1 MAAPRLRLRRGTSAP
16 SGSNFLAGEPLFDS
30 TNENLYLA
38 TSASAV
44 ALIGGST
51 YSSRVDEFLTAGA
64 STASGIVTIKSR
76 NDESGGG
83 QVNFDVA
90 DTANTSTYTWP
101 DAPGATSVLQSD
113 TNGDFVWV
121 PQLSISGESYI
132 TAGGTGNQTLT
143 LAKINLASQVTGT
156 LPIANGGTGA
166 TTESDARTNLGL
178 AIGTDVQAYDAG
190 LTDIAGL
197 AVTDGNI
204 IVGDGSNWVAE
215 SGATARTSLGVAIGT
230 DVQAYDAG
238 LTDIAGLDVTDG
250 NIIVGDGSN
259 WVAESGATARASL
272 GAQAADAGLTDIA
285 GLDVTDGNII
295 VGDGSNWVAESGAT
309 ARTSLGVAIGTDVQ
323 AYDDGLNDI
332 AGLAQTDGNIIVGN
346 GSKWV
351 AESGA
356 TARTSLG
363 LTIGTDVQ
371 AYDAELAAIAGL
383 TSAANK
389 VPYFTGSGTA
399 AVADLSAY
407 GRTLIDDADAA
418 GARTTLGLDALYT
431 AGTATVSAKIILKSR
446 TSTEQGSGGGQVEFD
461 VAHTSNTST
470 YTWPDAP
477 SGNRILQS
485 DANGDLSWVTQT
497 SGYSGWTISD
507 GTNSSTLSSAE
518 TLTGS
523 GSDGVTFEVTANGD
537 AFAVK
542 GSGHVATIAGL
553 TATDGGVIIGDGT
566 NFVVES
572 GATARTSLGL
582 GTGNNVEFTD
592 LTVSGNLTVSGTT
605 TTVSTTNTVIS
616 DSLIEL
622 ANGTT
627 GTPGATADAGIVV
640 ERGDQLNIF
649 FGFDEGSDVFV
660 AGTTQ
665 ATGSSADTASTPIS
679 FLALGYNVSDTAGTN
694 ETVVGYLAAASA
706 PDGATAGRY
715 LQNITIDAG
724 TY

>member
-64 STASGIVTIKSR
+64 ATTSGIVTIKSR
-76 NDESGGG
+76 SDGDGGG
-83 QVNFDVA
+83 EVKFDVA

-121 PQLSISGESYI
+121 PQLSISGETYI

-143 LAKINLASQVTGT
+143 LAKINLASHVTGT
-156 LPIANGGTGA
+156 LPIANGGTGS
-166 TTESDARTNLGL
+166 TTESDARTSLGL

-190 LTDIAGL
+190 LADIAGL

-204 IVGDGSNWVAE
+204 IVGNGTNWVAE

-230 DVQAYDAG
+230 DVQAYDA
-238 LTDIAGLDVTDG
+238 
-250 NIIVGDGSN
+250 
-259 WVAESGATARASL
+259 
-272 GAQAADAGLTDIA
+272 
-285 GLDVTDGNII
+285 
-295 VGDGSNWVAESGAT
+295 
-309 ARTSLGVAIGTDVQ
+309 
-323 AYDDGLNDI
+323 
-332 AGLAQTDGNIIVGN
+332 
-346 GSKWV
+346 
-351 AESGA
+351 
-356 TARTSLG
+356 
-363 LTIGTDVQ
+363 
-371 AYDAELAAIAGL
+371 ELAAIAGL
-383 TSAANK
+383 TSAADK

-399 AVADLSAY
+399 AVADLSSF
-407 GRTLIDDADAA
+407 GRTLIDDHDAST
-418 GARTTLGLDALYT
+418 ARTTLGLDDLYT
-431 AGTATVSAKIILKSR
+431 AGNATNSAKIIIKSR
-446 TSTEQGSGGGQVEFD
+446 TSTEQGSGGGQVQFD
-461 VAHTSNTST
+461 VAHTANTST

-477 SGNRILQS
+477 GGNRILQS
-485 DANGDLSWVTQT
+485 DSNGDLSWVTQT
-497 SGYSGWTISD
+497 SGYTGWTISD

-537 AFAVK
+537 AFTVK

-622 ANGTT
+622 ANGTD

-640 ERGDQLNIF
+640 ERGTESNIF